1 MTQATPPT
9 APPTPSSPDSTSLP
23 PLEGPAGSPRG
34 PPRRRRRGLLFPQ
47 RTLRGRRR
55 GAAGAASH
63 DGVSGGWVRIR
74 FPHARIRPSHGRIYD
89 DRWCGSRMRRRWPP
103 VRGCARGGSTETA
116 MQTAGTTTLCRANCG
131 GGVCRRTASHGRDN
145 CGSVRGCVAL
155 VLRHVA
161 HAGGRPTVA
170 GPARHLTSLGGCSG
184 VSVAWLRPRRGAVVA
199 QRFLHPVAQ
208 GAAPRSRTPSLRR
221 W

>member
-1 MTQATPPT
+1 
-9 APPTPSSPDSTSLP
+9 
-23 PLEGPAGSPRG
+23 
-34 PPRRRRRGLLFPQ
+34 
-47 RTLRGRRR
+47 
-55 GAAGAASH
+55 
-63 DGVSGGWVRIR
+63 
-74 FPHARIRPSHGRIYD
+74 
-89 DRWCGSRMRRRWPP
+89 MRRRWPP

-170 GPARHLTSLGGCSG
+170 GPARHLTSLGGRSG
-184 VSVAWLRPRRGAVVA
+184 VLVAWLRPRRGAVVA

-208 GAAPRSRTPSLRR
+208 GAAPRRRTPSLRR
-221 W
+221 WWEAGGTWPLLVWLRTSTEAAGGVGGGGRQACWHAASWCGVSASPRSINGGKETGFGGRRSV